1 MPNIWLASWRVA
13 SATAIGYSRS
23 LRVFRRRIT
32 GLLNAPLA
40 RSTIVQ
46 TYNDLETN
54 VKTANRFRL
63 AALAGAALL
72 AACGGGGDD
81 PPAPPPPPP
90 VPEETRAQDSRTF
103 TPQDPS
109 ATTFAAMSGV
119 MVGTERWAGVLNGA
133 AYRVEVPSSGW
144 NGKLVMY
151 AHGYRGEGSVLTV
164 SNPSIRRYLIENG
177 YAWAA
182 SSYSTNFYD
191 VRAGVEDTN
200 ALALAFT
207 RIAATNGRALA
218 APDRIYITGHSMGG
232 HVTGA
237 AIEQEAAAT
246 AKNKVSYHGAVPMCG
261 VMGDA
266 ELFNRF
272 AGMQVTA
279 QALAGVPSYPTDKWS
294 EIAGLVTG
302 TLFSTFT
309 ATSIVP
315 TAQGV
320 KYLSVVENLTGGERP
335 MFDEGVLYGRSFQSA
350 YGTFGSDGTV
360 TGILN
365 RNILDTNAFTYLIA
379 GDVPGST
386 ALNTAVQ
393 KLTAAPDAN
402 RLRRDGLRWVP
413 AINGEFKIPVVSIH
427 TLGDLFVPFSMQQ
440 VYQQR
445 AAAKGNAGWL
455 VQRAIRGASHCDFTV
470 AEQVR
475 AFEDMVVWEQTGVKP
490 AGDDVMTPATVANA
504 AYGCTFTD
512 SALGPD
518 DTGSAAA
525 SFRPIAPAC
534 PP

>member
-1 MPNIWLASWRVA
+1 M
-13 SATAIGYSRS
+13 
-23 LRVFRRRIT
+23 
-32 GLLNAPLA
+32 
-40 RSTIVQ
+40 
-46 TYNDLETN
+46 
-54 VKTANRFRL
+54 KTANRFRL
-63 AALAGAALL
+63 AILAGAALL

-81 PPAPPPPPP
+81 PVVVAPPPPV

-109 ATTFAAMSGV
+109 ATTFAAMAGV
-119 MVGTERWAGVLNGA
+119 VAGTDRWAGVLNGA
-133 AYRVEVPSSGW
+133 AYRVEVPATGW

-151 AHGYRGEGSVLTV
+151 AHGFRGEGSVLTV

-182 SSYSTNFYD
+182 SSYSTNYYD
-191 VRAGVEDTN
+191 VRTGVEDTN

-237 AIEQEAAAT
+237 AIEQEAMAT

-294 EIAGLVTG
+294 EIVGLVTSS
-302 TLFSTFT
+302 LFSTFT
-309 ATSIVP
+309 AANIVP

-386 ALNTAVQ
+386 ALNNSVQ

-413 AINGEFKIPVVSIH
+413 AINGEFSIPVVSIH

-455 VQRAIRGASHCDFTV
+455 VQRAIRGASHCDFTT

-475 AFEDMVVWEQTGVKP
+475 AFEDMVTWEQTGVKP

-512 SALGPD
+512 STLGVD
-518 DTGSAAA
+518 DTGSAASA
-525 SFRPIAPAC
+525 FRPLAPAC

>member
-1 MPNIWLASWRVA
+1 VR
-13 SATAIGYSRS
+13 T
-23 LRVFRRRIT
+23 
-32 GLLNAPLA
+32 
-40 RSTIVQ
+40 Q
-46 TYNDLETN
+46 
-54 VKTANRFRL
+54 NRFRF
-63 AALAGAALL
+63 AVLAGAALL

-81 PPAPPPPPP
+81 PVAVAPAPV

-103 TPQDPS
+103 TPADPT
-109 ATTFAAMSGV
+109 ATTFAAMAGV
-119 MVGTERWAGVLNGA
+119 MDGTDRWAGVLNGA
-133 AYRVEVPSSGW
+133 AYRVEVPANW

-151 AHGYRGEGSVLTV
+151 AHGFRGEGSMLTV
-164 SNPSIRRYLIENG
+164 SNPSIRRYLIEQG

-182 SSYSTNFYD
+182 SSYSTNYYD

-200 ALALAFT
+200 ALALAFNN
-207 RIAATNGRALA
+207 IAAANGRALA

-237 AIEQEAAAT
+237 AIEAEAAAT
-246 AKNKVSYHGAVPMCG
+246 ARNKVRYHGAVPMCG

-294 EIAGLVTG
+294 EIVGLVTS
-302 TLFSTFT
+302 TLFTSFPT
-309 ATSIVP
+309 AP

-320 KYLSVVENLTGGERP
+320 KYLSVVENLTGGVRP
-335 MFDEGVLYGRSFQSA
+335 LFDQGIAFGGSFPSA

-365 RNILDTNAFTYLIA
+365 RNVLDTNALTYVIE
-379 GDVPGST
+379 GDGPGSA
-386 ALNTAVQ
+386 ALNASAQ

-402 RLRRDGLRWVP
+402 RLRTDGLRWIPV
-413 AINGEFKIPVVSIH
+413 INGEFNIPVVSIH

-445 AAAKGNAGWL
+445 AVANGSANWL

-470 AEQVR
+470 AEQVQ

-490 AGDDVMTPATVANA
+490 GGDDVITPATVADP
-504 AYGCTFTD
+504 AYGCAFTNNTLGVD
-512 SALGPD
+512 DGGSVPALRAGIN
-518 DTGSAAA
+518 A
-525 SFRPIAPAC
+525 SLPGACTAPI
-534 PP
+534 